1 MSTVSL
7 LSLSFVHGTCY
18 HCTDGNLCNLWQ
30 PREQWAETGK
40 ETPTETTSKETWSTI
55 MKQFMNGRL
64 LLNVIFS
71 WQCSTSEV
79 IQSIALLC
87 SECTFV
93 LANVASR
100 TWAKQQKSWSER
112 FSLKFVEVP
121 LADNKSSNWKECCR
135 NEFPKQAANAD
146 HMPTVQC
153 GYLVTSLPLSSQPV
167 CTHSHRHVLQPHPNN
182 SLQKDP
188 GRLTPPPP
196 SAPVR
201 PILLFSIHSHW
212 PPQRRTIVYFH
223 SPSRPCWS
231 GGPGR
236 IVTLLSGPPLHP
248 PPLPT
253 WPDPIH
259 RPQKHHLYDPTVRE

>member
-1 MSTVSL
+1 MSRSWKRNTDWKSL
-7 LSLSFVHGTCY
+7 KRRPGVL
-18 HCTDGNLCNLWQ
+18 LWSNSGI
-30 PREQWAETGK
+30 GK
-40 ETPTETTSKETWSTI
+40 L
-55 MKQFMNGRL
+55 F
-64 LLNVIFS
+64 LNVIFA
-71 WQCSTSEV
+71 WQYSTFEA
-79 IQSIALLC
+79 IQSIAHPC
-87 SECTFV
+87 SEGTFV
-93 LANVASR
+93 RATEASR
-100 TWAKQQKSWSER
+100 TWTKQQKSGRER

-121 LADNKSSNWKECCR
+121 LADNKGANWKECCR
-135 NEFPKQAANAD
+135 NEFPKQAANTD

-196 SAPVR
+196 PHL
-201 PILLFSIHSHW
+201 PLYTPF
-212 PPQRRTIVYFH
+212 
-223 SPSRPCWS
+223 SPSPSTPTDPLS
-231 GGPGR
+231 GGPLFTF
-236 IVTLLSGPPLHP
+236 TLLHGPAGLGGRAESLHYCLVLPCIP